1 MFDDVYMND
10 VAKVWRR
17 KGLDE
22 NVKRRWM
29 AKSEKWNVW
38 VYVFVSE
45 KFLNCVFLLGF
56 CVFKSCRNHATIDSK
71 D

>member
-1 MFDDVYMND
+1 MRIIRNPFMFDDVYMND

-29 AKSEKWNVW
+29 AKSEMCEYMCLLVK
-38 VYVFVSE
+38 
-45 KFLNCVFLLGF
+45 KF
-56 CVFKSCRNHATIDSK
+56 
-71 D
+71 